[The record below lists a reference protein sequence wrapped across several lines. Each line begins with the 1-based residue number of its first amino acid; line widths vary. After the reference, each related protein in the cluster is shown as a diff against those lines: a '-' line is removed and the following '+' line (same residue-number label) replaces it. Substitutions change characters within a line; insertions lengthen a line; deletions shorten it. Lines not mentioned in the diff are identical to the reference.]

1 MVGAPMSTQEAPV
14 RIIRPAPRWPL
25 PKLREA
31 WERRE
36 LLWFLTVRDVKV
48 RYAQTLLGATW
59 TLLQPLILM
68 AVFTIAFQKIGHV
81 ETGDVPYPV
90 FALAGLTFWTF
101 FSRSVTQGADSLVSN
116 TQLVT
121 KTSSPRLLLTL
132 SSITG
137 GMLDFLLGLA
147 FFFVFAAFYGE
158 LPGWELVFL
167 PLVVLFGIVVALG
180 PVLLFASLNAQYRDV
195 RFIIPFLIQIWLF
208 LSPIAYPMDRLGDP
222 WATLSSLNP
231 LVGVIEGFRWSLL
244 GTAPPSAWDVVA
256 CVGVTAI
263 WLGVAALYFGRTER
277 LIADRI

>member
-1 MVGAPMSTQEAPV
+1 MVGAPMSTQEVPV

-68 AVFTIAFQKIGHV
+68 LVFTIAFQKIANV
-81 ETGDVPYPV
+81 DTGSVPYPV
-90 FALAGLTFWTF
+90 FALAGLIFWTY

-132 SSITG
+132 SSISG
-137 GMLDFLLGLA
+137 GLLDFALGLG

-167 PLVVLFGIVVALG
+167 PLIVLFGIAVALG

-195 RFIIPFLIQIWLF
+195 RFIIPILIQTWLF
-208 LSPIAYPMDRLGDP
+208 LSPIAYPMDKLGEP
-222 WATLSSLNP
+222 WATLSALNP
-231 LVGVIEGFRWSLL
+231 VVGVVDGFRWSLL
-244 GTAPPSAWDVVA
+244 STPPPGAWEVAA

-263 WLGVAALYFGRTER
+263 LLAVAALYFGRTER

>member
-1 MVGAPMSTQEAPV
+1 MVGAPMSTQEVPV

-68 AVFTIAFQKIGHV
+68 LVFTIAFQKIAKV
-81 ETGDVPYPV
+81 DTGSVPYPV
-90 FALAGLTFWTF
+90 FALAGLIFWTY

-121 KTSSPRLLLTL
+121 KTSSSRLLLTL
-132 SSITG
+132 SSISG
-137 GMLDFLLGLA
+137 GLLDFALGLG

-158 LPGWELVFL
+158 FPGWELVFL
-167 PLVVLFGIVVALG
+167 PLILLFGILVALG

-195 RFIIPFLIQIWLF
+195 RFVIPILIQTWLF
-208 LSPIAYPMDRLGDP
+208 LSPIAYPMDKLGEP
-222 WATLSSLNP
+222 WATLSALNP
-231 LVGVIEGFRWSLL
+231 VVGVVEGFRWSLL

-256 CVGVTAI
+256 CVGVTAVL
-263 WLGVAALYFGRTER
+263 LGASALYFGRTER

>member
-1 MVGAPMSTQEAPV
+1 MVGAPMSVQEVPV

-25 PKLREA
+25 PKPHEA

-36 LLWFLTVRDVKV
+36 LLWFLTIRDVKV

-68 AVFTIAFQKIGHV
+68 LVFTIAFQKIANV
-81 ETGDVPYPV
+81 DTGSVPYPV
-90 FALAGLTFWTF
+90 FALAGLIFWTY

-132 SSITG
+132 SSISG
-137 GMLDFLLGLA
+137 GLLDFALGLG

-158 LPGWELVFL
+158 FPGWALV
-167 PLVVLFGIVVALG
+167 

-195 RFIIPFLIQIWLF
+195 RFVIPILIQTWLF
-208 LSPIAYPMDRLGDP
+208 LSPIAYPMDQLGEP
-222 WATLSSLNP
+222 WATLS
-231 LVGVIEGFRWSLL
+231 
-244 GTAPPSAWDVVA
+244 
-256 CVGVTAI
+256 
-263 WLGVAALYFGRTER
+263 
-277 LIADRI
+277 

>member
-1 MVGAPMSTQEAPV
+1 MSTQEVPV

-68 AVFTIAFQKIGHV
+68 LVFTIAFQKIANV
-81 ETGDVPYPV
+81 DTGSVPYPV
-90 FALAGLTFWTF
+90 FALAGLIFWTY

-132 SSITG
+132 SSISG
-137 GMLDFLLGLA
+137 GLLDFALGLG

-158 LPGWELVFL
+158 FPGWEIVFL
-167 PLVVLFGIVVALG
+167 PVIVLFGIAVALG

-195 RFIIPFLIQIWLF
+195 RFIIPILIQTWLF
-208 LSPIAYPMDRLGDP
+208 LSPIAYPMDKLGEP
-222 WATLSSLNP
+222 WATLAALNP
-231 LVGVIEGFRWSLL
+231 VVGVVDGFRWSLL
-244 GTAPPSAWDVVA
+244 STPPPSGWEVAA
-256 CVGVTAI
+256 CVGVTTVLLA
-263 WLGVAALYFGRTER
+263 VAALYFGRTER

>member
-1 MVGAPMSTQEAPV
+1 MVGAPMSTQEVPV

-68 AVFTIAFQKIGHV
+68 LVFTIAFQKIANV
-81 ETGDVPYPV
+81 DTGSVPYPV
-90 FALAGLTFWTF
+90 FALAGLIFWTY

-132 SSITG
+132 SSISG
-137 GMLDFLLGLA
+137 GLLDFALGLG
-147 FFFVFAAFYGE
+147 FFFIFAAFYGE

-167 PLVVLFGIVVALG
+167 PLIVLFGIAVALG

-195 RFIIPFLIQIWLF
+195 RFIIPILIQTWLF
-208 LSPIAYPMDRLGDP
+208 LSPIAYPMDKLGEP
-222 WATLSSLNP
+222 WATLSALNP
-231 LVGVIEGFRWSLL
+231 VVGVVDGFRWSLL
-244 GTAPPSAWDVVA
+244 STPPPGAWEVAA

-263 WLGVAALYFGRTER
+263 LLAVAALYFGRTER

>member
-1 MVGAPMSTQEAPV
+1 MSTQEVPV

-68 AVFTIAFQKIGHV
+68 LVFTIAFQKIAKV
-81 ETGDVPYPV
+81 DTGSVPYPV
-90 FALAGLTFWTF
+90 FALAGLIFWTY

-132 SSITG
+132 SSISG
-137 GMLDFLLGLA
+137 GLLDFALGLG

-158 LPGWELVFL
+158 FPGWEIVFL
-167 PLVVLFGIVVALG
+167 PVIVLFGIAVALG

-195 RFIIPFLIQIWLF
+195 RFIIPILIQTWLF
-208 LSPIAYPMDRLGDP
+208 LSPIAYPMDKLGEP
-222 WATLSSLNP
+222 WATLAALNP
-231 LVGVIEGFRWSLL
+231 VVGVVDGFRWSLL
-244 GTAPPSAWDVVA
+244 STPPPSGWEVAA
-256 CVGVTAI
+256 CVGVTTVLLA
-263 WLGVAALYFGRTER
+263 VAALYFGRTER

>member
-1 MVGAPMSTQEAPV
+1 MVGAPMSTQEVPV

-68 AVFTIAFQKIGHV
+68 LVFTIAFQKIANV
-81 ETGDVPYPV
+81 DTGSVPYPV
-90 FALAGLTFWTF
+90 FALAELIFWTY
-101 FSRSVTQGADSLVSN
+101 FSRAVTQGADSLVSN

-132 SSITG
+132 SSISG
-137 GMLDFLLGLA
+137 GLLDFALGLG
-147 FFFVFAAFYGE
+147 FFFIFAAFYGE

-167 PLVVLFGIVVALG
+167 PLIVLFGIAVALG

-195 RFIIPFLIQIWLF
+195 RFIIPILIQTWLF
-208 LSPIAYPMDRLGDP
+208 LSPIAYPMDKLGEP
-222 WATLSSLNP
+222 WATLSALNP
-231 LVGVIEGFRWSLL
+231 VVGVVDGFRWSLL
-244 GTAPPSAWDVVA
+244 STPPPGAWEVAA

-263 WLGVAALYFGRTER
+263 LLAVAALYFGRTER

>member
-1 MVGAPMSTQEAPV
+1 MVGAPMSVQEVPV

-25 PKLREA
+25 PKLHEA

-68 AVFTIAFQKIGHV
+68 AVFTIAFQKIANV
-81 ETGDVPYPV
+81 DTSPVPYPV
-90 FALAGLTFWTF
+90 FALAGLIFWTY

-137 GMLDFLLGLA
+137 GLLDFALGLG
-147 FFFVFAAFYGE
+147 FFFVFAAFYRE
-158 LPGWELVFL
+158 LPGWQLVFL
-167 PLVVLFGIVVALG
+167 PVIVVFGILVALG

-195 RFIIPFLIQIWLF
+195 RFVIPILIQTWLF
-208 LSPIAYPMDRLGDP
+208 LSPIAYPMDRLGEP
-222 WATLSSLNP
+222 WATLSALNP
-231 LVGVIEGFRWSLL
+231 VVGVVEGFRWSLL

-256 CVGVTAI
+256 CVGVTAVL
-263 WLGVAALYFGRTER
+263 LGAAALYFGRTER

>member
-1 MVGAPMSTQEAPV
+1 MSTQEVPV

-68 AVFTIAFQKIGHV
+68 LVFTIAFQKIAKV
-81 ETGDVPYPV
+81 DTGSVPYPV
-90 FALAGLTFWTF
+90 FALAGLIFWTY

-121 KTSSPRLLLTL
+121 KTASPRLLLTL

-137 GMLDFLLGLA
+137 GLLDFALGLG

-158 LPGWELVFL
+158 FPGWEIVFL
-167 PLVVLFGIVVALG
+167 PVIVLFGIAVALG

-195 RFIIPFLIQIWLF
+195 RFIIPILIQTWLF
-208 LSPIAYPMDRLGDP
+208 LSPIAYPMDKLGEP
-222 WATLSSLNP
+222 WATLAALNP
-231 LVGVIEGFRWSLL
+231 VVGVVDGFRWSLL
-244 GTAPPSAWDVVA
+244 STPPPSGWEVAA
-256 CVGVTAI
+256 CVGVTTVLLA
-263 WLGVAALYFGRTER
+263 VAALYFGRTER